1 MLLLGCTFSLL
12 GSSFPSHHVATSS
25 PSSSSSLTN
34 SRGIKMWAMLRL
46 RDMISVGFVSIS
58 FFFSLKQLSCDMQS
72 TLFQS
77 TTEYLP
83 PVIQLQPDTSSRPR
97 RWTHAALT
105 YFLHPSMAV
114 ATFCSA
120 MVTYWKVRYAG
131 RPSTG
136 SLFLCLSHGLAPA
149 GSGVVGSKILPLEKK
164 TEKYPGF
171 SSPCSE
177 LFQRFRWYV
186 SSQSMLVVEGRRHF
200 TWWNIWEFN

>member
-1 MLLLGCTFSLL
+1 MLQRRRRRRHRRWQIAVGLKCELCYGYATWSPLVLFPFLFFS
-12 GSSFPSHHVATSS
+12 
-25 PSSSSSLTN
+25 
-34 SRGIKMWAMLRL
+34 
-46 RDMISVGFVSIS
+46 
-58 FFFSLKQLSCDMQS
+58 SLKQLSCDMQS

-177 LFQRFRWYV
+177 LFQRFRCLISV
-186 SSQSMLVVEGRRHF
+186 NASSGRKEALHLVKYMG
-200 TWWNIWEFN
+200 I